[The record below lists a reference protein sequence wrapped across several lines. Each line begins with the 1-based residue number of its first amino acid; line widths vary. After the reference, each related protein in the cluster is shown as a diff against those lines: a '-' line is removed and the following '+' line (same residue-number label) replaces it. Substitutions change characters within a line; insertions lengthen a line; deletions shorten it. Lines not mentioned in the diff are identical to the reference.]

1 MPLVLPHTSIHSTMK
16 KAMLL
21 ICLSTA
27 TLFAQPK
34 QVEPDSI
41 ALVEDKYTA
50 LFYESLKQKGIENYD
65 RAIDNLQ
72 QALVL
77 KPKEAVL
84 YHEIGR
90 NYLFQ
95 KKYVEAETYIL
106 KAIDQE
112 ATNKYFYLSLY
123 DVYYQ
128 TKNYPES
135 IKVVQKLIGFN
146 DKRKLE
152 FQDDLVSL
160 YMYTHQFD
168 KALALIEELEQQTS
182 NSKERDLYKLQ
193 ILKDKLGLSDISS
206 LEAEIKKNPKNEQAY
221 ISLIYQYSEQ
231 NQEDK
236 AFEVAK
242 LLAKNIPSSEWAQ
255 VSLFKYYL
263 EDNQTQKAISAM
275 EVVLESTNI
284 DAKIK
289 HRILNEFLI
298 FVSKNPEYNNQL
310 QKAISYFKN
319 DTTIDVSRE
328 VGKFFFNK
336 QSWKEAAEHF
346 ENSLSIHPND
356 LETLL
361 LLLRSYTEMGNFDVI
376 SVKAPQYIEV
386 FPMQPELYYYNG
398 LAQNQLKDYKKA
410 KNTLLEAID
419 YLIDDKPLEINFY
432 IQLVQAYQGLG
443 DEKAKN
449 NYLKKIESLTKTVSK

>member
-1 MPLVLPHTSIHSTMK
+1 MK
-16 KAMLL
+16 KVTLI

-27 TLFAQPK
+27 GLFAQPH

-41 ALVEDKYTA
+41 ALVDDKYTE

-90 NYLFQ
+90 NYFFQ
-95 KKYVEAETYIL
+95 KKYAEAEDYL
-106 KAIDQE
+106 LRAIAQDN
-112 ATNKYFYLSLY
+112 TNKYFYLSLY
-123 DVYYQ
+123 DVYYK

-135 IKVVQKLIGFN
+135 IKVVQKLISFN
-146 DKRKLE
+146 DRRKIE

-160 YMYTHQFD
+160 FMYTSQFD
-168 KALALIEELEQQTS
+168 KALALIEELELQTP
-182 NSKERDLYKLQ
+182 NNKERELYKLQ
-193 ILKDKLGLSDISS
+193 ILRDKLDLSDISS
-206 LEAEIKKNPKNEQAY
+206 LEQEIKNNPQNEQAY
-221 ISLIYQYSEQ
+221 ISLIYQYAEK

-242 LLAKNIPSSEWAQ
+242 LLAKNIPSSEWVQ

-263 EDNQTQKAISAM
+263 EDNQAQKAISAM
-275 EVVLESTNI
+275 EVVLESTVI

-289 HRILNEFLI
+289 HRVLNEFLI
-298 FVSKNPEYNNQL
+298 FVGKHPQYNNQL

-319 DTTIDVSRE
+319 DPTIDVSKE

-336 QSWKEAAEHF
+336 QQWKEAADNF
-346 ENSLSIHPND
+346 ENSLDINPNN
-356 LETLL
+356 LETIL
-361 LLLRSYTEMGNFDVI
+361 LLLRSYTEMGSFDVI
-376 SVKAPQYIEV
+376 SVKATHLIEA

-398 LAQNQLKDYKKA
+398 LAQNQLKEYTKA
-410 KNTLLEAID
+410 TRTLQEGLD

-432 IQLVQAYQGLG
+432 IQLVQAHQGLG
-443 DEKAKN
+443 DEKTKN

>member
-1 MPLVLPHTSIHSTMK
+1 MK
-16 KAMLL
+16 KITL
-21 ICLSTA
+21 IIYLSTA
-27 TLFAQPK
+27 SLFAQSN

-41 ALVEDKYTA
+41 ALVDDKYTE

-65 RAIDNLQ
+65 RAINTLQ

-77 KPKEAVL
+77 KPNEAVL

-90 NYLFQ
+90 NYFFQ
-95 KKYVEAETYIL
+95 KKYAEAEDYL
-106 KAIDQE
+106 LRAIAQDH
-112 ATNKYFYLSLY
+112 TNKYFYLSLY

-128 TKNYPES
+128 TKNYSES
-135 IKVVQKLIGFN
+135 IKVVKKLISFN
-146 DKRKLE
+146 DKRKIE

-160 YMYTHQFD
+160 YMYTSQFD
-168 KALALIEELEQQTS
+168 KALALIEELEQQTPS
-182 NSKERDLYKLQ
+182 NKERELYKLQ
-193 ILKDKLGLSDISS
+193 ILKDKLGLSDISN
-206 LEAEIKKNPKNEQAY
+206 LEQEIKNNPQNEQAY
-221 ISLIYQYSEQ
+221 ISLIYQYSEK

-242 LLAKNIPSSEWAQ
+242 LLAKNIPNSEWAQ

-263 EDNQTQKAISAM
+263 EDNQAQKAISAM
-275 EVVLESTNI
+275 EVVLESSVI

-298 FVSKNPEYNNQL
+298 FVSKNPQYNNQL

-319 DTTIDVSRE
+319 DPTIDVSRE

-336 QSWKEAAEHF
+336 QNWKEAAGYF
-346 ENSLSIHPND
+346 ENSLGAHPND

-376 SVKAPQYIEV
+376 AIKAPQYIEV

-410 KNTLLEAID
+410 KNTLQEGID
-419 YLIDDKPLEINFY
+419 YLIDNKPLEINLY

-443 DEKAKN
+443 DEKAKS